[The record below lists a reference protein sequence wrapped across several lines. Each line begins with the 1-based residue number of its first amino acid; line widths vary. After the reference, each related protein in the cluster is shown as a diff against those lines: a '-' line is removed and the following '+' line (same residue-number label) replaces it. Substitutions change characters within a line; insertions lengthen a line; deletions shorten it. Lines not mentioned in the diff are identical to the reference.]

1 MVKLL
6 VFLHRR
12 DDLSQEAFDRYYQ
25 DTHLPLVKRLP
36 GLRRVVVNRVLP
48 DPTMPAWDLVVED
61 HFDSPEA
68 MQAALASPEGQ
79 AVVADAPNLFDMEKI
94 QFLAVQETE

>member
-48 DPTMPAWDLVVED
+48 DPTMPYTVEIVRMYLDKD
-61 HFDSPEA
+61 HFTLHGW
-68 MQAALASPEGQ
+68 Q
-79 AVVADAPNLFDMEKI
+79 
-94 QFLAVQETE
+94 